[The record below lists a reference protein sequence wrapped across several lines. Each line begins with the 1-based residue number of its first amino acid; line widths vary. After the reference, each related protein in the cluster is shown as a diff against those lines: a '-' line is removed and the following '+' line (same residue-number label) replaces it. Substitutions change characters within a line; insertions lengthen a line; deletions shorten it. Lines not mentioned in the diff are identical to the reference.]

1 MKYFSAHSRK
11 VGVYLAATVIMFS
24 YGCTKTI
31 HDRRPTTTDSPEA
44 RESFGFNL
52 NGRYFKS
59 EERTG
64 NVSGSCSYT
73 ENHNAGRKFRIQ
85 ANHSGRNC
93 ASNSIEIILDSVDI
107 QEGARY
113 NFGSP
118 GSGKNYLTV
127 SSVVE
132 CDGSPVAFTSNDDNF
147 GYVIITRFQPSKNV
161 ISGSFSC
168 IGKNEFGVTF
178 QISDGYFDRHFT
190 R

>member
-1 MKYFSAHSRK
+1 MTYFPAYCKK
-11 VGVYLAATVIMFS
+11 VGACLATTVIILS

-31 HDRRPTTTDSPEA
+31 HDRRPTTTNTPEA

-73 ENHNAGRKFRIQ
+73 ENHNAGRRFRIQ

-93 ASNSIEIILDSVDI
+93 AANSIEIILDSVDI
-107 QEGARY
+107 KEGSRY

-118 GSGKNYLTV
+118 GPGKNYLVV

-132 CDGSPVAFTSNDDNF
+132 CNGTPNSFTSSDGNF
-147 GYVIITRFQPSKNV
+147 GYVIITRFQPNKNV

-168 IGKNEFGVTF
+168 IGKNEYGVTF
-178 QISDGYFDRHFT
+178 QIADGYFDRHFT

>member
-1 MKYFSAHSRK
+1 MKSFQAYRSHVNLGFVAI
-11 VGVYLAATVIMFS
+11 LMMFF
-24 YGCTKTI
+24 YGCTKTV
-31 HDRRPTTTDSPEA
+31 HDRRPTTTDTPEA

-64 NVSGSCSYT
+64 NVSGSCSYREKFSSGST
-73 ENHNAGRKFRIQ
+73 FRIQ
-85 ANHSGRNC
+85 ANHSARNC

-107 QEGARY
+107 KEGTRY
-113 NFGSP
+113 AFGTP
-118 GSGKNYLTV
+118 GPGKNYLVV
-127 SSVVE
+127 SSVIE
-132 CDGSPVAFTSNDDNF
+132 CDGSPATFTSSDDNF
-147 GYVIITRFQPSKNV
+147 GYVIITRFQPHKNV

-178 QISDGYFDRHFT
+178 QIADGYFDRHFT